1 MEVMTLRM
9 DEADIKTLDGLCEE
23 RAKSRSEIL
32 RVVVKRG
39 LKEEAGPDPQPMPPG
54 SWGTTTPQPL
64 PDLLHGV
71 QQGLDVW
78 KDRLVGVRTAQFTS
92 FAGPKFLAAAGTAA
106 AALALYPAPIFWAP
120 VAAEAAMIFDWYRT
134 GPGLRLAIINRA
146 ISDLV
151 NLSDDIPRLWAQ
163 ACLTMSPAQ
172 AELHVLEIVKARRDA
187 IGAACLKDLG
197 ENFWEPEGN

>member
-39 LKEEAGPDPQPMPPG
+39 LKEEAGPDP
-54 SWGTTTPQPL
+54 
-64 PDLLHGV
+64 
-71 QQGLDVW
+71 
-78 KDRLVGVRTAQFTS
+78 R
-92 FAGPKFLAAAGTAA
+92 
-106 AALALYPAPIFWAP
+106 PAPIFWAP
-120 VAAEAAMIFDWYRT
+120 VAADAAMIFDWYRT
-134 GPGLRLAIINRA
+134 VPGLRLAIINRA